1 MKDENKLNV
10 RMLSDVC
17 MQSRLLKE
25 ALESRLPLALEI
37 TPFSELW
44 LEESKPESCNIKMLV
59 IDYSRIS
66 DDVLTD
72 YSSFK
77 HISCPDAKEVII
89 NCPQD
94 IEHKLL
100 FKWNNLAGVFYIDDD
115 IDTLIKGM
123 SKILQDE
130 MWLTRKLAQ
139 EYILHYRAGNSVVTS
154 QMYAKLTKREQ
165 QIIKLLGSGAS
176 NIEIADKL
184 FVSENTVKT
193 HLHNVFKKI
202 NAKNRL
208 QALIWAKNN
217 IGIEEVNS

>member
-1 MKDENKLNV
+1 MKGQEKLNV
-10 RMLSDVC
+10 RMLSDVG

-25 ALESRLPLALEI
+25 ALESKLPVALEI
-37 TPFSELW
+37 TPFSQIW
-44 LEESKPESCNIKMLV
+44 LEENKPASRNIQILM
-59 IDYSRIS
+59 IDYSRIA
-66 DDVLTD
+66 DNALND
-72 YSSFK
+72 YSAFRQLC
-77 HISCPDAKEVII
+77 CPDAKEVII
-89 NCPQD
+89 NCPLD
-94 IEHKLL
+94 IEHKAL
-100 FKWNNLAGVFYIDDD
+100 FKWNNLVGVFYVEDD
-115 IDTLIKGM
+115 IDKLIKGM
-123 SKILQDE
+123 GNVLQDE

-139 EYILHYRAGNSVVTS
+139 EYILHYRTGHSVVTS

-176 NIEIADKL
+176 NIEIADQL

-217 IGIEEVNS
+217 IGLEDVDA

>member
-1 MKDENKLNV
+1 MKEGNKLNV
-10 RMLSDVC
+10 RLLSDVC

-25 ALESRLPLALEI
+25 ALESKLPVALDI

-44 LEESKPESCNIKMLV
+44 LEENKPESRNIEMLM

-77 HISCPDAKEVII
+77 HICCPDAKEVII

-115 IDTLIKGM
+115 MDMLIKGM
-123 SKILQDE
+123 SKVLLDE

>member
-1 MKDENKLNV
+1 
-10 RMLSDVC
+10 ML
-17 MQSRLLKE
+17 L
-25 ALESRLPLALEI
+25 
-37 TPFSELW
+37 
-44 LEESKPESCNIKMLV
+44 

-77 HISCPDAKEVII
+77 HISCPEAKEVII
-89 NCPQD
+89 NCPSE
-94 IEHKLL
+94 IEHKQL
-100 FKWNNLAGVFYIDDD
+100 FKWNNLAGVFYLDDEM
-115 IDTLIKGM
+115 DTLIKGM

-154 QMYAKLTKREQ
+154 RMYAKLTKREQ

>member
-1 MKDENKLNV
+1 MKEGNKLNV
-10 RMLSDVC
+10 RLLSDVC

-25 ALESRLPLALEI
+25 ALELKLPVALDI

-44 LEESKPESCNIKMLV
+44 LEENKPESRNIEMLM

-77 HISCPDAKEVII
+77 HICCPDAKEVII

-115 IDTLIKGM
+115 MDTLIKGM
-123 SKILQDE
+123 SKVLLDE

>member
-1 MKDENKLNV
+1 
-10 RMLSDVC
+10 

-25 ALESRLPLALEI
+25 ALESKLHLALEI
-37 TPFSELW
+37 TPFSDLW
-44 LEESKPESCNIKMLV
+44 LEENKPETHNIQKLM

-100 FKWNNLAGVFYIDDD
+100 FKWNNLAEVFYIDDD
-115 IDTLIKGM
+115 MDTMIKGM

-154 QMYAKLTKREQ
+154 QMYAKLTK
-165 QIIKLLGSGAS
+165 
-176 NIEIADKL
+176 
-184 FVSENTVKT
+184 EN
-193 HLHNVFKKI
+193 
-202 NAKNRL
+202 NRL
-208 QALIWAKNN
+208 SSCLVVVLLILKLQ
-217 IGIEEVNS
+217 INSLRVKIQ

>member
-25 ALESRLPLALEI
+25 ALESKLPLALEI

-44 LEESKPESCNIKMLV
+44 LEENKPESRSIQMLV

-115 IDTLIKGM
+115 MDTLIKGM

-165 QIIKLLGSGAS
+165 QIIKLLGGAS

>member
-1 MKDENKLNV
+1 MKEGNKLNV

-25 ALESRLPLALEI
+25 ALEAKLPVTLEI

-44 LEESKPESCNIKMLV
+44 LEESKPESRNIEMLM

-77 HISCPDAKEVII
+77 HICCPDAKEVII
-89 NCPQD
+89 NCPQE

-100 FKWNNLAGVFYIDDD
+100 FKWNNLAGVFYIEDD

-130 MWLTRKLAQ
+130 MWLARKLAQ
-139 EYILHYRAGNSVVTS
+139 EYILHYRSGNSVVTS

>member
-1 MKDENKLNV
+1 MKDGNKLNV
-10 RMLSDVC
+10 RMLTDVC

-25 ALESRLPLALEI
+25 ALESQLPVALHI
-37 TPFSELW
+37 TPYSELW
-44 LEESKPESCNIKMLV
+44 LEENKPESRTIQMLLV
-59 IDYSRIS
+59 DYSRIS
-66 DDVLTD
+66 DDVMTE

-77 HISCPDAKEVII
+77 HICCPEAKEVII
-89 NCPQD
+89 NCPTD
-94 IEHKLL
+94 LDHKLL
-100 FKWNNLAGVFYIDDD
+100 FKWNNLAGVFYVDDD
-115 IDTLIKGM
+115 IDVLIKGM
-123 SKILQDE
+123 SKVLQNE

-139 EYILHYRAGNSVVTS
+139 EYILHYRTGNSVVTS

-165 QIIKLLGSGAS
+165 QIIKLLGVGAS
-176 NIEIADKL
+176 NIDIADKL

-217 IGIEEVNS
+217 IGLEEVNS

>member
-1 MKDENKLNV
+1 MKEGNKLNV

-25 ALESRLPLALEI
+25 ALEAKLPVALEI

-44 LEESKPESCNIKMLV
+44 LEENKPESRNIEMLM

-66 DDVLTD
+66 DDALTD

-77 HISCPDAKEVII
+77 HICCPDAKEVII

-100 FKWNNLAGVFYIDDD
+100 FKWNNLSGVFYIDDD

-130 MWLTRKLAQ
+130 MWLARKLAQ
-139 EYILHYRAGNSVVTS
+139 EYILHYRSGNSVVTS

-165 QIIKLLGSGAS
+165 QIIKLLGSGSS

>member
-1 MKDENKLNV
+1 MVERGV
-10 RMLSDVC
+10 RS
-17 MQSRLLKE
+17 K
-25 ALESRLPLALEI
+25 LPLALEI

-44 LEESKPESCNIKMLV
+44 LEENKPESRSIQMLV

-115 IDTLIKGM
+115 MDTLIKGM

>member
-25 ALESRLPLALEI
+25 ALESKLPLALEI

-44 LEESKPESCNIKMLV
+44 LEENKPESRSIQMLV

-94 IEHKLL
+94 IVSISCSLSGIIWLEY
-100 FKWNNLAGVFYIDDD
+100 F
-115 IDTLIKGM
+115 
-123 SKILQDE
+123 IL
-130 MWLTRKLAQ
+130 M
-139 EYILHYRAGNSVVTS
+139 
-154 QMYAKLTKREQ
+154 M
-165 QIIKLLGSGAS
+165 
-176 NIEIADKL
+176 
-184 FVSENTVKT
+184 
-193 HLHNVFKKI
+193 
-202 NAKNRL
+202 
-208 QALIWAKNN
+208 IW
-217 IGIEEVNS
+217 IP

>member
-1 MKDENKLNV
+1 MKEGNKLNV
-10 RMLSDVC
+10 RLLSDVC

-25 ALESRLPLALEI
+25 ALELKLPVALGI

-44 LEESKPESCNIKMLV
+44 LEENKPESRNIEMLM

-77 HISCPDAKEVII
+77 HICCPDAKEVII

-115 IDTLIKGM
+115 MDTLIKGM
-123 SKILQDE
+123 SKVLLDE

>member
-44 LEESKPESCNIKMLV
+44 LEESKPESCNIQMLV

>member
-25 ALESRLPLALEI
+25 ALESKLPLALEI

-44 LEESKPESCNIKMLV
+44 LEENKPESRSIQMLV

-115 IDTLIKGM
+115 MDTLIKGM

-139 EYILHYRAGNSVVTS
+139 EYILHYRAG
-154 QMYAKLTKREQ
+154 KLSRDLT
-165 QIIKLLGSGAS
+165 
-176 NIEIADKL
+176 
-184 FVSENTVKT
+184 
-193 HLHNVFKKI
+193 NVRKI
-202 NAKNRL
+202 NQKRTTDY
-208 QALIWAKNN
+208 QVTW
-217 IGIEEVNS
+217 

>member
-1 MKDENKLNV
+1 MKEGNKLNV
-10 RMLSDVC
+10 RLLSDVC

-25 ALESRLPLALEI
+25 ALESKLHVALDI

-44 LEESKPESCNIKMLV
+44 LEENKPESRNIEMLM

-77 HISCPDAKEVII
+77 HICCPDAKEVII

-115 IDTLIKGM
+115 MDTLIKGM
-123 SKILQDE
+123 SKVLLDE

>member
-1 MKDENKLNV
+1 
-10 RMLSDVC
+10 ML
-17 MQSRLLKE
+17 L
-25 ALESRLPLALEI
+25 
-37 TPFSELW
+37 
-44 LEESKPESCNIKMLV
+44 

-77 HISCPDAKEVII
+77 HISCPEAKEVII
-89 NCPQD
+89 NCPSE
-94 IEHKLL
+94 IEHKQL
-100 FKWNNLAGVFYIDDD
+100 FKWNNLAGVFYLDDEM
-115 IDTLIKGM
+115 DTLIKGM

>member
-25 ALESRLPLALEI
+25 ALESKLPLALEM

-44 LEESKPESCNIKMLV
+44 LEESKPESRNIQMLV

-115 IDTLIKGM
+115 MDTLIKGM

>member
-1 MKDENKLNV
+1 MKEGNKLNV
-10 RMLSDVC
+10 RLLSDVC

-25 ALESRLPLALEI
+25 ALESKLPVALDI
-37 TPFSELW
+37 TPFSALW
-44 LEESKPESCNIKMLV
+44 LEENKPESRNIEMLM

-77 HISCPDAKEVII
+77 HICCPDAKEVII

-115 IDTLIKGM
+115 MDTLIKGM
-123 SKILQDE
+123 SKVLLDE